1 MNQRKYF
8 GIHKILETFEMTNTI
23 VNYGLCPLSRNL
35 SLAVKH
41 LAIQEEIVKLLVAWL
56 NMPHAQGQSFVE

>member
-8 GIHKILETFEMTNTI
+8 HKILERFEMTNAI
-23 VNYGLCPLSRNL
+23 VNPLSSNL

-56 NMPHAQGQSFVE
+56 NVPHALGQPFVG

>member
-1 MNQRKYF
+1 MIN
-8 GIHKILETFEMTNTI
+8 NI
-23 VNYGLCPLSRNL
+23 VNHGLCPLSRNV

-56 NMPHAQGQSFVE
+56 NNAIPLGQPFVG

>member
-8 GIHKILETFEMTNTI
+8 HKILETFEMTNTI
-23 VNYGLCPLSRNL
+23 ANYGLCPLSRNL
-35 SLAVKH
+35 SLAVKR

-56 NMPHAQGQSFVE
+56 NMPHAQGQPFVE